1 MGKEQQNK
9 VNLNE
14 LIMAQ
19 KIGLVLSGGGVRA
32 MAHIGLLQ
40 CFREEGI
47 QIDEISGTSGGA
59 TIAAMFSHGYTTSEM
74 LSFFKRTPLFKY
86 SLYTFHK
93 PGIVDSEKFISAFKS
108 IFPNDSF
115 KDLKLPTYITA
126 TNLMTGNLEYFTEG
140 ELIRPLIASS
150 SVPPFFSPME
160 IKGHLFA
167 DGGIINDFPVEP
179 LQENCRKIIG
189 SFINPIELITK
200 NEVDTTLKLV
210 SRVYQIGLKNKDI
223 AKFSSCD
230 YVFKPLNLKKI
241 GLLDTK
247 FIDAAYNYGYAQAKS
262 EIEKIKVI
270 LQS

>member
-1 MGKEQQNK
+1 MD
-9 VNLNE
+9 
-14 LIMAQ
+14 Q
-19 KIGLVLSGGGVRA
+19 KIGVVLSGGGVRA

-47 QIDEISGTSGGA
+47 KIDEISGTSGGA
-59 TIAAMFSHGYTTSEM
+59 TIAAMFAYGYTSKEM
-74 LSFFKRTPLFKY
+74 LTFFKNTPLFKY
-86 SLYTFHK
+86 SQYTFNK
-93 PGIVDSEKFISAFKS
+93 PGIVDSEKFIGAFKS

-115 KDLKLPTYITA
+115 NDLKVPTYITA
-126 TNLMTGNLEYFTEG
+126 TNLMTGNLEYFTKG

-160 IKGHLFA
+160 INGNLFA

-179 LQENCRKIIG
+179 LQENCGKIIG

-200 NEVDTTLKLV
+200 NEVNTTLKLI

-223 AKFSSCD
+223 AKFSCCH

-247 FIDAAYNYGYAQAKS
+247 FIDDAYQYGYEQAKN

-270 LQS
+270 IQS